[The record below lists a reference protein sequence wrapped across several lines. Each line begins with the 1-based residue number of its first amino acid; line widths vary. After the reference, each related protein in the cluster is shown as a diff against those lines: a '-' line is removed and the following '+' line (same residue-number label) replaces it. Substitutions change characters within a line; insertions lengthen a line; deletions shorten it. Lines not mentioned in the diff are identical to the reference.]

1 MGQIQSLSELLS
13 FLGRRFWVI
22 LLVTAAGIFAA
33 IAYAR
38 STPNIYEAA
47 AAIQIETPT
56 VSAEENGNGSGGSS
70 AARTLQ
76 SIEQRLTTREN
87 LQAVIDRHGLF
98 SDAPGMSQ
106 DQKLAVLRD
115 SITFQGID
123 SAASQSFGQPPSL
136 AAILILARMADAD
149 LAARVANDLAQSVLD
164 MSASGARDRAE
175 KNVSFFTEEEDRLWD
190 MMSKLE
196 DEITSYKN
204 DHSASLP
211 TEMQAMR
218 EQLSAIDADLRR
230 LSDSLIA
237 AQREADKIRALQ
249 VQRETDRRQLEDL
262 TARIE
267 VINAQIETSNAR
279 RAELQGNL
287 AATPEVER
295 ALSTYDRQLGQLQ
308 DQYKDTTRRLAESET
323 ELRLSERQQSERFTL
338 LDRAIT
344 PEAPLGGG
352 RKKLVLAGALVS
364 LLAGLA
370 LAFVLDLMR
379 PVVRT
384 AAQMQRQLGMRPVV
398 MIPVVKTGRK
408 APRKG
413 LPKFIDDPTRP
424 A

>member
-1 MGQIQSLSELLS
+1 MGQIQSMQELWS
-13 FLGRRFWVI
+13 FLGRRFWII
-22 LLVTAAGIFAA
+22 LLVAAAGVFAA

-38 STPNIYEAA
+38 STANVYEAA

-56 VSAEENGNGSGGSS
+56 VQSQAEGATGSS
-70 AARTLQ
+70 AAQTLQ

-87 LQAVIDRHGLF
+87 LQAVIARHGLF
-98 SDAPGMSQ
+98 QDAPGMTQ

-123 SAASQSFGQPPSL
+123 SAASQNFGQGPGLS
-136 AAILILARMADAD
+136 AILILARMGDPE

-175 KNVSFFTEEEDRLWD
+175 KNVAFFTEEEGRLWNL
-190 MMSKLE
+190 MSKLE
-196 DEITSYKN
+196 DEITAYKN
-204 DHSASLP
+204 KNALSLP

-230 LSDSLIA
+230 MSDDLIA
-237 AQREADKIRALQ
+237 AQREAATIRGREI
-249 VQRETDRRQLEDL
+249 QRETDRRQLEEIG
-262 TARIE
+262 AKIE
-267 VINAQIETSNAR
+267 VISAQIDTSNAR
-279 RAELQGNL
+279 RDELSRNL

-295 ALSTYDRQLGQLQ
+295 ALSAYDRQLGQLQ

-344 PEAPLGGG
+344 PEAPIGGG
-352 RKKLVLAGALVS
+352 RKKLVIAGALVS

-370 LAFVLDLMR
+370 LAFVVELMR

-384 AAQMQRQLGMRPVV
+384 AAQMERQLGLRPVV
-398 MIPVVKTGRK
+398 MIPAVKVAGKTLK
-408 APRKG
+408 S
-413 LPKFIDDPTRP
+413 LPKFVDDPTKP